1 MGQVIAFRLQA
12 QPKRRPPPDSPARI
26 LFFTGV
32 RYQRDEPDS
41 DAPTHETASP
51 ESASRRPKGR
61 AAIAA
66 AAGVEQRRPR
76 FPLAN
81 PGMIG

>member
-12 QPKRRPPPDSPARI
+12 QPKLRPPPDGPAQI

-41 DAPTHETASP
+41 GDPAHETTAP
-51 ESASRRPKGR
+51 ESRRGGR
-61 AAIAA
+61 K
-66 AAGVEQRRPR
+66 AGSHRRR
-76 FPLAN
+76 R
-81 PGMIG
+81 GG